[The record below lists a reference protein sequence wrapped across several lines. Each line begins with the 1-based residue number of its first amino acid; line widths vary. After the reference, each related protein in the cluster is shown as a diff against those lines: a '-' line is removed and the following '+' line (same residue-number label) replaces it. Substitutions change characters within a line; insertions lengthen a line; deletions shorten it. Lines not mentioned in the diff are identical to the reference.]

1 EFVGRV
7 PDAQAF
13 VRAAAVIPLIST
25 AGSGVQLKTIET
37 FELGLPSVAT
47 SRSLRGIGHRPDN
60 CVVTDDPIA
69 FAAALEAAAAN
80 ARDVDGSAFHRRQVK
95 ALDAAI
101 KLGLDKLGS
110 VRQEAFA

>member
-1 EFVGRV
+1 
-7 PDAQAF
+7 
-13 VRAAAVIPLIST
+13 
-25 AGSGVQLKTIET
+25 
-37 FELGLPSVAT
+37 
-47 SRSLRGIGHRPDN
+47 
-60 CVVTDDPIA
+60 
-69 FAAALEAAAAN
+69 AN